1 MRFIGGLLSDA
12 RGAVSSLRRRPAA
25 TLATIGVLS
34 LGLAAGVAVY
44 TYVGAFG
51 QAPPGAASR
60 GLVELFSVTRTSPSG
75 ALSYLDFE
83 DYERAA
89 TESFEALAAVQSSY
103 AASVRLETMTEV
115 AFLEAVSG
123 RYFDVFGLTVVV
135 GRPLRPDDNRPGAEP
150 VVVISHRWW
159 REVFDSDPAAL
170 GATVFLNGRPHTLV
184 GVMEPGFRGSLAS
197 FRPDVWVPFEP
208 FRARYVSWDAQ
219 ARVRERPLVRVYGRL
234 SPDVDAGAALAGLNG
249 TASSLD
255 ALYPK
260 DELRKLRLAPATWID
275 PATYANEAPTIRLV
289 AIATAGLAV
298 LVAANVANLLLAAGL
313 SRRREFATRL
323 ALGASPG
330 RLLRQTLLE
339 YLCVSMAAGAV
350 ALAVSGLLSARIGSY
365 FARPSVWGMTVARE
379 TTVEWQVWVFAA
391 AFATAIGLLAGWLP
405 AWRASREGF
414 AVASGRSDISTR
426 RRRLDARG
434 AFVAA
439 QVALAVVLV
448 VVAGLVLR
456 TLQSA
461 ASLDAGFDTEQTIAS
476 LISTSSTTV
485 AAEDR
490 VRFYN
495 DLADRLS
502 EEPWVRTATVA
513 DAAPLSG
520 HALADFRAD
529 GRVEAESVVT
539 ALVSPGYLDTL
550 GIPVRRGRNLSI
562 ADDSGAPDVVLVNEA
577 AVEQLFDSG
586 EVVGRRLWRQTA
598 NGERDYRI
606 VGVVA
611 NAKARSFLTPA
622 EPVVYFSARQHP
634 SSSTTGALLVS
645 VVGSPRAAVPQ
656 LERWLRNYERYL
668 AIINVLPYRDVV
680 GGLLYV
686 QRMNAEL
693 FSVLAAAGLLL
704 SALGVFSVMAL
715 LAGQRTREIGIR
727 MAIGAQARSIS
738 RMVLRDALTPIAFG
752 ILAGGLFSVAAAGL
766 VRSLLFG
773 VEPTDPVAAAGGLA
787 VVLIAVLA
795 AAYLPARR
803 AARVDPV
810 QALRR

>member
-1 MRFIGGLLSDA
+1 MSLMRALLSDVHS
-12 RGAVSSLRRRPAA
+12 AVRSLRRRPAA

-44 TYVGAFG
+44 AYVGAFG
-51 QAPPGAASR
+51 QTPPGAARR
-60 GLVELFSVTRTSPSG
+60 GLVEIFSVTQTSPSSP
-75 ALSYLDFE
+75 LSYLDFE
-83 DYERAA
+83 DYDQAA
-89 TESFEALAAVQSSY
+89 TGSFEALAAVQSSY

-123 RYFDVFGLTVVV
+123 RYFDVFGLAVVL
-135 GRPLRPDDNRPGAEP
+135 GRPLGPDDNRPGAEP

-159 REVFDSDPAAL
+159 REVFDSDSGAL
-170 GATVFLNGRPHTLV
+170 GTTVFLNGRPHTLV
-184 GVMEPGFRGSLAS
+184 GVMQSDFRGSLAS

-208 FRARYVSWDAQ
+208 FRARYTSWDAQ
-219 ARVRERPLVRVYGRL
+219 ARIRERPLVRVYGRL
-234 SPDVDAGAALAGLNG
+234 RTGVDAGAALASLDG
-249 TASSLD
+249 TAAGLD
-255 ALYPK
+255 ALYPN
-260 DELRKLRLAPATWID
+260 DEPRKLRLAPATWID
-275 PATYANEAPTIRLV
+275 PATYQNEAPMIRLMAV
-289 AIATAGLAV
+289 ATAGLAV
-298 LVAANVANLLLAAGL
+298 LVAANVANLLLAAGI
-313 SRRREFATRL
+313 SRRREFATRV
-323 ALGASPG
+323 ALGASPS
-330 RLLRQTLLE
+330 RLLRQTLVE
-339 YLCVSMAAGAV
+339 CLCVSMAAGV
-350 ALAVSGLLSARIGSY
+350 IALAASGPLSARIGSY

-379 TTVEWQVWVFAA
+379 TAVDWQVWL
-391 AFATAIGLLAGWLP
+391 FATALAALIGMLAGWLP

-414 AVASGRSDISTR
+414 AVASGRSEISTR

-434 AFVAA
+434 VLVAA

-461 ASLDAGFDTEQTIAS
+461 ASLDTGFDTERTIAS

-485 AAEDR
+485 ATDDR

-495 DLADRLS
+495 DLADKLS
-502 EEPWVRTATVA
+502 EEPWVRSATVA

-520 HALADFRAD
+520 HAMADFRAE
-529 GRVEAESVVT
+529 GQVEAESLVT
-539 ALVSPGYLDTL
+539 ALVSPPYLDTL
-550 GIPVRRGRNLSI
+550 GIGVRRGRNLSVG
-562 ADDSGAPDVVLVNEA
+562 DDSDAPDVVLVNEA
-577 AVEQLFDSG
+577 AVERLFGGG
-586 EVVGRRLWRQTA
+586 EVVGRRIWRETPT
-598 NGERDYRI
+598 GERDYRI
-606 VGVVA
+606 VGVVS
-611 NAKARSFLTPA
+611 NAKARSFLVPA

-645 VVGSPRAAVPQ
+645 VSGSPRAAVPQ
-656 LERWLRNYERYL
+656 LERWLRRYEPFL
-668 AIINVLPYRDVV
+668 AIINVLPYSDVV

-693 FSVLAAAGLLL
+693 FSILAFTGLLL

-727 MAIGAQARSIS
+727 MAIGAEARSIS
-738 RMVLRDALTPIAFG
+738 RMVLRDALMPIASG
-752 ILAGGLFSVAAAGL
+752 VVAGGVFSIAAAGL

-773 VEPTDPVAAAGGLA
+773 VEPSDPVAAGGGLA
-787 VVLIAVLA
+787 VVVMAVLA